1 MQSSYINSNQN
12 SNSVNGQGQSDRG
25 AKPPIDVRRLQFDL
39 NYLMN
44 RVAELRQDRENFEAE
59 NYKDGNTQV
68 KNYFDEANNARIGY
82 YEQRIGNILSTLG
95 SSTSSTTSF
104 GGLTDNNALGS
115 ESLSGVNG
123 SSSNNTPLGNSLFSP
138 FNGFSNFINGGFN
151 LASNMFN
158 NGSNMANSFINNGLG
173 LANNFLNNAMT
184 AVPNAV
190 KGGFQNFGS
199 MLGGATS
206 WFVSQV
212 KGIFNTN
219 EDTAD
224 NSNCILAAA
233 ATLGRFYQK
242 LGGTAADADQQMED
256 LRGLGGLT
264 SNEMEGATLGD
275 AGKIMTQLGLKAEY
289 NEETTFE
296 DLIEGLNQGK
306 KFILGVNPAKYVADA
321 ADGGHAVVLM
331 GIEGGMAIL
340 ADPAEQ
346 STPLIRVPLS
356 ALQLAMGDV
365 GNETLAVSA

>member
-1 MQSSYINSNQN
+1 MQTPYINSNQN
-12 SNSVNGQGQSDRG
+12 SNSVNGQGQSDKG
-25 AKPPIDVRRLQFDL
+25 TKPPIDVRRLQYDL

-44 RVAELRQDRENFEAE
+44 RVAELRQNRENFEAE

-95 SSTSSTTSF
+95 RSTANTTSF
-104 GGLTDNNALGS
+104 GGLTNNNALGS

-123 SSSNNTPLGNSLFSP
+123 SSSSNTPLGNSLFSP

-158 NGSNMANSFINNGLG
+158 NGSNMANGFINSGLG
-173 LANNFLNNAMT
+173 LANNFFNNAMT

-190 KGGFQNFGS
+190 SGTFQNFGS
-199 MLGGATS
+199 MLGNASS

-219 EDTAD
+219 EDTND
-224 NSNCILAAA
+224 NSNCLFADA
-233 ATLGRFYQK
+233 ATLGRFFGK
-242 LGGTAADADQQMED
+242 LGGTAADADQQIED
-256 LRGLGGLT
+256 LRGMAGVT
-264 SNEMEGATLGD
+264 SDEVEGATLGD
-275 AGKIMTQLGLKAEY
+275 AKKALAKLGLKTEY

-296 DLIEGLNQGK
+296 DLVEGLNQGK

-321 ADGGHAVVLM
+321 ADGGHAVILM
-331 GIEGGMAIL
+331 GIEGGMAVL

-365 GNETLAVSA
+365 GNEALAVSA